1 MHGIRPLAA
10 VDLTAQRAGF
20 FRDKG
25 NSMTNRIDGATA
37 VFARKMATQPI
48 VWTCMATKA
57 AKRLLTTA
65 QHTMTITGLTAV
77 ALGALLYAR
86 PELAQKAVNFVHP
99 QPAAT
104 IVAAP
109 SPSELMAVPV
119 AQQAAASA
127 SAASMQA
134 STPGKQIAPLS
145 VKQQKWVTEWL
156 AKRYRVASDATDMLV
171 STAYV
176 AARDVNIDP
185 LLILAVMAIESG
197 LNPFAESPMGAQGL
211 MQVMSK
217 VHKDRFQEMGGT
229 KAALNPVANIKVG
242 AQILKD
248 YVSRTGSIEGGLK
261 TYVGAGAFETDSGY
275 GSRVMAE
282 YRKLKQVASGKKV
295 PTFTSPPAVVVDK
308 AAPGPATPIAPAP
321 AAAPEVVHTSSSLPA
336 PENSLAGI

>member
-1 MHGIRPLAA
+1 
-10 VDLTAQRAGF
+10 
-20 FRDKG
+20 
-25 NSMTNRIDGATA
+25 MTNRIDGATA

-65 QHTMTITGLTAV
+65 QHTMTVTGLSAV

-86 PELAQKAVNFVHP
+86 PELAQKAVNLVHP
-99 QPAAT
+99 QAT
-104 IVAAP
+104 TASMAVAP
-109 SPSELMAVPV
+109 SPADLMAVPV
-119 AQQAAASA
+119 AQPAAVA
-127 SAASMQA
+127 SAASA
-134 STPGKQIAPLS
+134 PAEAESKHIAPLS
-145 VKQQKWVTEWL
+145 TKQQKYVTEWL

-176 AARDVNIDP
+176 TAREVNIDP

-197 LNPFAESPMGAQGL
+197 FNPFAESPMGAQGL

-217 VHKDRFQEMGGT
+217 VHKDRFEELGGT
-229 KAALNPVANIKVG
+229 KAALNPVANIRVG

-248 YVSRTGSIEGGLK
+248 YVRRTGSIEGGLK

-275 GSRVMAE
+275 GSRVMSE

-295 PTFTSPPAVVVDK
+295 PTFTAPAAVVAK
-308 AAPGPATPIAPAP
+308 AAPAP
-321 AAAPEVVHTSSSLPA
+321 APAPVAPAAPAPSSAPAEVVHTSTIVTA
-336 PENSLAGI
+336 DTSLAGI

>member
-1 MHGIRPLAA
+1 
-10 VDLTAQRAGF
+10 
-20 FRDKG
+20 
-25 NSMTNRIDGATA
+25 MTNRIDGATA

-65 QHTMTITGLTAV
+65 QHTLTVTGLTAV

-86 PELAQKAVNFVHP
+86 PELAQKAVNLVHP
-99 QPAAT
+99 QPAA
-104 IVAAP
+104 VVVSAP
-109 SPSELMAVPV
+109 SPADLMAVPV
-119 AQQAAASA
+119 AASAASAAASA
-127 SAASMQA
+127 PSSDA
-134 STPGKQIAPLS
+134 GKQIAPLTS
-145 VKQQKWVTEWL
+145 KQQKWVTEWL

-171 STAYV
+171 STAYLT
-176 AARDVNIDP
+176 AREVNIDP

-197 LNPFAESPMGAQGL
+197 FNPFAESPMGAQGL

-217 VHKDRFQEMGGT
+217 VHKDRFEEMGGT
-229 KAALNPVANIKVG
+229 KAALNPVANIRVG

-295 PTFTSPPAVVVDK
+295 PTFTPPATVVVDK
-308 AAPGPATPIAPAP
+308 AAPAPAAPVAP
-321 AAAPEVVHTSSSLPA
+321 AAPTAAPEVVRTSTLA
-336 PENSLAGI
+336 PPDTSLAGI